1 MKKRLPKRKKR
12 FNNIRFTLYTII
24 LLVLLGTGWRIYG
37 ALTKSIWDGKN
48 RLNLVFAARP
58 VFIASFSPGLER
70 LSLLLIPDGTYVETT
85 HGYGKYRIEAI
96 WELGELEGREGLL
109 AESSQEYLGLP
120 VDGWVGGGKWEVG
133 NEKGAQALILNYLFQ
148 LIKGRDETNLT
159 RWDLARLWWQIKKVR
174 FDKIYLIDLADSSAI
189 ISITLPD
196 GTAGFE
202 LDPARLDRIIAKYFQ
217 DEKIREEGLALEIV
231 NATDH
236 LGLAA
241 KAARIITNIG
251 GRVVAVS
258 DWDLRGEECEIRS
271 GKKGLESYTLKK
283 LMKVFDCQFG
293 GEDLGDSRAEAIMV
307 LGESYWERLNK
318 K

>member
-12 FNNIRFTLYTII
+12 FNNIRFTFYVII
-24 LLVLLGTGWRIYG
+24 LLILIGTGWRIYG
-37 ALTKSIWDGKN
+37 ALTKSVWDGRN
-48 RLNLVFAARP
+48 RVNLVFATQP
-58 VFIASFSPGLER
+58 VFIASFSPGLES

-120 VDGWVGGGKWEVG
+120 VDGWVGD
-133 NEKGAQALILNYLFQ
+133 EKEKIQSEKQAKGIILNSLFQ

-159 RWDLARLWWQIKKVR
+159 RWDLVRLWWQIKRVR

-231 NATDH
+231 NATSH
-236 LGLAA
+236 PGLAA
-241 KAARIITNIG
+241 QAARIVSNIG
-251 GRVVAVS
+251 GRVIAVG
-258 DWDLRGEECEIRS
+258 DWDLRNEECEVRS
-271 GKKGLESYTLKK
+271 KKDKARIYTLVK
-283 LMKVFDCQFG
+283 LMKVFNCQFG
-293 GEDLGDSRAEAIMV
+293 GEDLGDSRAEAVII
-307 LGESYWERLNK
+307 LGEDYWERLNEK
-318 K
+318 